1 MCDDAAPP
9 CRVLHVWSG
18 PRCLST
24 SCLYAFAQHGRV
36 SRVLDEPLYA
46 HWLRRTPAAAATRPY
61 AARLFETQCDDG
73 ARVLSELVC
82 QPTGS
87 TQETAPMKG
96 KEALGADGVLYVKH
110 IGACGS
116 LTHSIAK
123 VDWA

>member
-36 SRVLDEPLYA
+36 SRVLD
-46 HWLRRTPAAAATRPY
+46 ATRPY